1 MILVV
6 TVSQLKTSVPCDRIM
21 QENEDMECVVAVN
34 ERKIKSN
41 NNNKKNTK
49 KYLYTNWISQPYSN
63 KKKTREDLKINKI
76 KKYITHNALI

>member
-34 ERKIKSN
+34 KR
-41 NNNKKNTK
+41 
-49 KYLYTNWISQPYSN
+49 
-63 KKKTREDLKINKI
+63 KKKQQQQKEHKKILVTGFHNHILTED
-76 KKYITHNALI
+76 

>member
-21 QENEDMECVVAVN
+21 QENENMECVVAVN
-34 ERKIKSN
+34 ERK
-41 NNNKKNTK
+41 
-49 KYLYTNWISQPYSN
+49 
-63 KKKTREDLKINKI
+63 KKKQQQQKEHKKILVTGFHNHILIKKTTEDLKINKI

>member
-6 TVSQLKTSVPCDRIM
+6 TVSQLETSVPCDRIM

-34 ERKIKSN
+34 ERKK
-41 NNNKKNTK
+41 KEKTPTKRTQKNTC
-49 KYLYTNWISQPYSN
+49 NWISQPYSN
-63 KKKTREDLKINKI
+63 KKKTTEDLKINKI

>member
-34 ERKIKSN
+34 ERK
-41 NNNKKNTK
+41 
-49 KYLYTNWISQPYSN
+49 
-63 KKKTREDLKINKI
+63 KKKQQQQQKEHTKILVTGFHNHILIKKTTTEDLKINKI

>member
-34 ERKIKSN
+34 KREKKQQQQKEHKKILVTGFHN
-41 NNNKKNTK
+41 HI
-49 KYLYTNWISQPYSN
+49 L
-63 KKKTREDLKINKI
+63 I
-76 KKYITHNALI
+76 KKQQGI

>member
-21 QENEDMECVVAVN
+21 QENKDMECVVAVN
-34 ERKIKSN
+34 KR
-41 NNNKKNTK
+41 
-49 KYLYTNWISQPYSN
+49 
-63 KKKTREDLKINKI
+63 KKKQQQQKEHKKILVTGFHNHILIKKTTEDLKINKI

>member
-34 ERKIKSN
+34 KREKKQQQQKEHKKILVTGFHN
-41 NNNKKNTK
+41 HI
-49 KYLYTNWISQPYSN
+49 L
-63 KKKTREDLKINKI
+63 I
-76 KKYITHNALI
+76 KKQQQRIRK

>member
-34 ERKIKSN
+34 EREKKATTT
-41 NNNKKNTK
+41 KRTQKNTC
-49 KYLYTNWISQPYSN
+49 NWISQPYSN
-63 KKKTREDLKINKI
+63 KKKNKRGFEN
-76 KKYITHNALI
+76 K

>member
-34 ERKIKSN
+34 KRK
-41 NNNKKNTK
+41 KKQQQQKEHK
-49 KYLYTNWISQPYSN
+49 KILVTGFHNHILI
-63 KKKTREDLKINKI
+63 KKKTTEDLKINKI

>member
-34 ERKIKSN
+34 ERK
-41 NNNKKNTK
+41 KKPTTTK
-49 KYLYTNWISQPYSN
+49 TTLFKWTKTKQQHTMVTTTNYY
-63 KKKTREDLKINKI
+63 INKYQTARI
-76 KKYITHNALI
+76 SI

>member
-34 ERKIKSN
+34 ERK
-41 NNNKKNTK
+41 KKQQQQKEHK
-49 KYLYTNWISQPYSN
+49 KILVTGFHNHILI

>member
-34 ERKIKSN
+34 KR
-41 NNNKKNTK
+41 
-49 KYLYTNWISQPYSN
+49 
-63 KKKTREDLKINKI
+63 KKKQQQQKEHKKILVTGFHNHILI
-76 KKYITHNALI
+76 KKQQGI